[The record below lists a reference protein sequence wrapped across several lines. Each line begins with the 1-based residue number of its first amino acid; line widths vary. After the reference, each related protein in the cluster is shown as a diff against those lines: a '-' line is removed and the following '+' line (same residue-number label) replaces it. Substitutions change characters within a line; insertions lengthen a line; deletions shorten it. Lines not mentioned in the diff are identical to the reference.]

1 MNMLS
6 EIRSVFDAP
15 AREQFAGIYPE
26 SAGMLS
32 HGLATDPRLELPALA
47 ELAEA
52 LPEASVEYNA
62 GNLPT
67 GIRPQDVPANGLTI
81 GETIRTID
89 SAQSWA
95 VLKNVEQH
103 AAYKALLDELLGE
116 LEPAIRQATG
126 DLLRPQAYIFISSPD
141 AVTPFHFDPEHNILL
156 QLRGTKTM
164 VTFPPGDPAFAP
176 DAEHERYHRGGHR
189 NLAWEDEMQAGGTAH
204 LLNPGSAVYVPVMAP
219 HFVRNG
225 PQTSISLSI
234 TWRSRWSMDEANA
247 RAFNGWLRER
257 GLSPRATRRF
267 PQANG
272 AKSLAWRLLRRALP
286 G

>member
-1 MNMLS
+1 MNMMG
-6 EIRSVFDAP
+6 EIRSVFDAH
-15 AREQFAGIYPE
+15 AREEFAGLYPE
-26 SAGMLS
+26 KAGMFS

-52 LPEASVEYNA
+52 LPPASVEYNA
-62 GNLPT
+62 GDLPT
-67 GIRPQDVPANGLTI
+67 GIRPEEVPANGLTI
-81 GETIRTID
+81 AETIRSID
-89 SAQSWA
+89 SARSWA
-95 VLKNVEQH
+95 VLKNVERH
-103 AAYKALLDELLGE
+103 PAYLALLQDLLHE
-116 LEPAIRQATG
+116 LEPAIECTTG
-126 DLLRPQAYIFISSPD
+126 ELLRPQAYIFISSPD

-164 VTFPPGDPAFAP
+164 VTFPPGDPDFAP
-176 DAEHERYHRGGHR
+176 DTEHERYHRGGHR
-189 NLAWEDEMQAGGTAH
+189 NLTWNEDFRSGGTAH
-204 LLNPGSAVYVPVMAP
+204 PMKPGSAVYVPVMAP

-267 PQANG
+267 PQSNG
-272 AKSLAWRLLRRALP
+272 AKSLAWRLLRRIMP
-286 G
+286 S